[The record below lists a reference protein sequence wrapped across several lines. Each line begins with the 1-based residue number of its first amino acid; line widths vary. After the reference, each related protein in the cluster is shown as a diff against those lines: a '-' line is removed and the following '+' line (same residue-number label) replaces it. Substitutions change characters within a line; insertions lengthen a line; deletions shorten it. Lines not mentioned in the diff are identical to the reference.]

1 MNTENVDITTVTK
14 KGVGPEVESNIFKTI
29 NEYKKDIMSNDSSL
43 QLSGTKKIR
52 SMLSGK

>member
-1 MNTENVDITTVTK
+1 MNTENIDITTVTK
-14 KGVGPEVESNIFKTI
+14 NGVGTEVESNILKTI

-52 SMLSGK
+52 QLLSGK